1 MSQNETPGA
10 SLPKNILLTNLS
22 MTSRSGTETHARDL
36 ALRLRKSPFHI
47 SIYSPL
53 CGDLAEELR
62 GQGIMVVDNL
72 DDLPFTPDLIHG
84 HHHVE
89 TMTALLRYPDTP
101 GIFVCHDGSAW
112 HDKAPEFPRILRYVG
127 VDLRCKNRLIKDLG
141 TEGSVSVIHN
151 SVDLDRFPKRSPLP
165 ESPKRAVL
173 FSHYASSD
181 THLPWVKAACDQA
194 GISLEVIGNA
204 SGNPVS
210 APESILGNFDL
221 VFGKARC
228 AMEAM
233 AVGCAV
239 VLIDPEGCGPL
250 VSPANFERLRPLNF
264 GRLACDQ
271 KLSPEAIL
279 TQLEQYSPENA
290 QEVCRLAREKLSLDF
305 MANSLTDLYAE
316 VLAEWESGKAD
327 REPENHF
334 VSRYLSGHFDYLW
347 MAQAKQAAAEIA
359 HWKASAEA
367 AHQGWA
373 DLSKE
378 IETRKKTRTLT
389 RRLTDW
395 WPRHHGHSDPK

>member
-1 MSQNETPGA
+1 
-10 SLPKNILLTNLS
+10 

-36 ALRLRKSPFHI
+36 ALRLRKKPFQI
-47 SIYSPL
+47 AIYSPL
-53 CGDLAEELR
+53 CGDLADELR
-62 GQGIMVVDNL
+62 GQGIVVVDNL

-112 HDKAPEFPRILRYVG
+112 HDKAPNFPRILRYVG

-141 TEGSVSVIHN
+141 TEKSVSVIHN
-151 SVDLDRFPKRSPLP
+151 SVDLDRFTKRSPLR
-165 ESPKRAVL
+165 EKPKRAVL

-181 THLPWVKAACDQA
+181 THLPCVKEACDRS
-194 GISLEVIGNA
+194 GISLEVIGRA

-210 APESILGNFDL
+210 APESVLGNFDL

-239 VLIDPEGCGPL
+239 VLIDQKGCGPL
-250 VSPANFERLRPLNF
+250 VSPGNFERLRPLNF

-305 MANSLTDLYAE
+305 MAKSFADLYTE

-327 REPENHF
+327 REPENLF
-334 VSRYLSGHFDYLW
+334 VSRYLSGHFDYPW
-347 MAQAKQAAAEIA
+347 ITQAKQAAAEIE

-367 AHQGWA
+367 AHRSWA
-373 DLSKE
+373 DLS
-378 IETRKKTRTLT
+378 RKFGTLKKLRTLT
-389 RRLTDW
+389 R
-395 WPRHHGHSDPK
+395 